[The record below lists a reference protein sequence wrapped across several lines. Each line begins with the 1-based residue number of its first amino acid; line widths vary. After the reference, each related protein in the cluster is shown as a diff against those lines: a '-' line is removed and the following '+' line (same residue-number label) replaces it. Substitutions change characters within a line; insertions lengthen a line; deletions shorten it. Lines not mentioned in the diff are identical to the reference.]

1 MRLGMIAPYPLPV
14 WGWIFYFAIS
24 FLNLILYRE
33 RGADLGLGHPIL
45 RQKNVHP
52 ALRLRASS
60 SSGSSVRPR

>member
-33 RGADLGLGHPIL
+33 RGADVGQAVREPC
-45 RQKNVHP
+45 N
-52 ALRLRASS
+52 SS
-60 SSGSSVRPR
+60 W